1 MKSPTQFKDKLKA
14 RGLMLAKRGCRR
26 KRPPPSPASSRS
38 SRWTRRKRRSRF
50 SPQAQLVEKL
60 APCTIGMEACCG
72 AHHLGR
78 QFAALGHTVRLMSP
92 EYVSATSRRR
102 RTTTGT
108 PKELRRPR
116 PGRRCVSSRLRAK
129 NSLISSRSTARET
142 VSLADVPLS
151 SISCGQF
158 FSSAA
163 WLFPKAEQGW
173 IDGCGKN
180 CQTRAA

>member
-1 MKSPTQFKDKLKA
+1 
-14 RGLMLAKRGCRR
+14 MLAKRGCRR

-38 SRWTRRKRRSRF
+38 SRWTRRKRRSRS

-72 AHHLGR
+72 THHLGR
-78 QFAALGHTVRLMSP
+78 QFAALGHTVRLMPP
-92 EYVSATSRRR
+92 EYVKCYVKAQKNDDRDAEGIAEAATRP
-102 RTTTGT
+102 TMQFGT
-108 PKELRRPR
+108 LKSEN
-116 PGRRCVSSRLRAK
+116 SS
-129 NSLISSRSTARET
+129 ISSRSTARET
-142 VSLADVPLS
+142 VSSGEEPLS

-163 WLFPKAEQGW
+163 WLFPKAEQSW